1 MPRQA
6 GSASR
11 ETQDQ
16 RTSAGQLA
24 RRARRMAKA
33 LHDDSLELFDY
44 VTSMEADLLQLE
56 LKLQQARER
65 IQQLENALQDST
77 SRIFQSLSTYEISDA
92 QISEEYDTL
101 RECVSNWLDGF
112 PNVTRLNRN
121 LKRALGGQAWNM
133 VQRANVAMFP
143 EGFDAA
149 QTEILTRVVFK
160 AIWDILFHPWFATAS
175 VRDQELMKT
184 LEDGMALLEPKRGT

>member
-1 MPRQA
+1 
-6 GSASR
+6 
-11 ETQDQ
+11 
-16 RTSAGQLA
+16 
-24 RRARRMAKA
+24 MAKA

-112 PNVTRLNRN
+112 PNATRLNRN